1 MLEKVNENDS
11 MHYTYLTGVGDVLT
25 DIFLYSHYLS
35 AWYCIDDWREEKF
48 CLGHSRELKI
58 DITEHKSRQ
67 CFVDPTIRLIELML
81 LKIKVNAI
89 VICYNDHNLI
99 SKENN
104 AWKRFRPV
112 WKLNPNLWGTIAML
126 YQLTQQAQTN
136 ESIVLHFSIGKV
148 SEDGT
153 LYLKITYGLY
163 CRHPMAL
170 IKNQVIPIT
179 TQLNSP
185 FRL

>member
-1 MLEKVNENDS
+1 MPGKDS
-11 MHYTYLTGVGDVLT
+11 G
-25 DIFLYSHYLS
+25 LYGS
-35 AWYCIDDWREEKF
+35 W
-48 CLGHSRELKI
+48 
-58 DITEHKSRQ
+58 T
-67 CFVDPTIRLIELML
+67 PT
-81 LKIKVNAI
+81 
-89 VICYNDHNLI
+89 
-99 SKENN
+99 
-104 AWKRFRPV
+104 
-112 WKLNPNLWGTIAML
+112 LWGTIAML

-136 ESIVLHFSIGKV
+136 GSIVLHFSLGKV

>member
-1 MLEKVNENDS
+1 
-11 MHYTYLTGVGDVLT
+11 
-25 DIFLYSHYLS
+25 
-35 AWYCIDDWREEKF
+35 
-48 CLGHSRELKI
+48 
-58 DITEHKSRQ
+58 
-67 CFVDPTIRLIELML
+67 
-81 LKIKVNAI
+81 
-89 VICYNDHNLI
+89 
-99 SKENN
+99 
-104 AWKRFRPV
+104 
-112 WKLNPNLWGTIAML
+112 ML

-136 ESIVLHFSIGKV
+136 GSIVLHFSLGKV

-185 FRL
+185 FRLKISCVISCDFDVKKTGKVQTLS

>member
-1 MLEKVNENDS
+1 MPEKDS
-11 MHYTYLTGVGDVLT
+11 G
-25 DIFLYSHYLS
+25 LYGS
-35 AWYCIDDWREEKF
+35 W
-48 CLGHSRELKI
+48 
-58 DITEHKSRQ
+58 T
-67 CFVDPTIRLIELML
+67 PT
-81 LKIKVNAI
+81 
-89 VICYNDHNLI
+89 
-99 SKENN
+99 
-104 AWKRFRPV
+104 
-112 WKLNPNLWGTIAML
+112 LWGTIAML

-136 ESIVLHFSIGKV
+136 GSIVLHFSLGKV

-163 CRHPMAL
+163 CRHPMEL